1 MPGAPGTPGS
11 PGIQNK
17 KLFASPPPGSL
28 PWLSSTTRYQLV
40 TQQLSHVS
48 QSCFCN
54 DTTASLGRDCIPPTP
69 SLSPSRLSFLQPLL
83 PPTAGAPASTPCP
96 LFSSGSQPCSHFPL
110 PSLTFVTLGSLRAG
124 WAWWSL
130 QVKSKRTGAWRP
142 TTQCAQR
149 VGEPPAELSG
159 VAGTGG
165 AQHSP
170 EPESPGRPRSPEGHS
185 REGTV
190 SCARLPLLMPQP
202 KTPPPSR
209 GSLRL
214 MTRLGRHRP
223 SGST

>member
-17 KLFASPPPGSL
+17 KLFASAPPGSL
-28 PWLSSTTRYQLV
+28 PWLRSTTRYQLV

-48 QSCFCN
+48 QSHFCN
-54 DTTASLGRDCIPPTP
+54 DTTASLGRDCIPPTR

-83 PPTAGAPASTPCP
+83 PPTAGVPASTPCP
-96 LFSSGSQPCSHFPL
+96 LFRLWEPASFPLSL
-110 PSLTFVTLGSLRAG
+110 PSLTFVTLGSLRAR

-130 QVKSKRTGAWRP
+130 QVESKRTGAWRP
-142 TTQCAQR
+142 TTQCSQR
-149 VGEPPAELSG
+149 VGEAPAELSG
-159 VAGTGG
+159 CGGDGG
-165 AQHSP
+165 AQHLP

-214 MTRLGRHRP
+214 TTRLGWHRP